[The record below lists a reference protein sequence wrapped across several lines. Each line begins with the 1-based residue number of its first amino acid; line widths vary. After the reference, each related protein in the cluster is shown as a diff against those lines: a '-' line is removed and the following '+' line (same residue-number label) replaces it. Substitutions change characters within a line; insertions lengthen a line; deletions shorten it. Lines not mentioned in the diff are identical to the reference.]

1 MGYKLKTT
9 KEDLYNKGF
18 RYNSIASDMETDCY
32 SIRFP
37 VLKYNKNTTLECEL
51 TVELQTGNVIINVFN
66 YRTRDQYTPYYYVEY
81 GIYDTLKQI
90 QKEINKYI
98 NKLGIK
104 EVNSETIDNE

>member
-18 RYNSIASDMETDCY
+18 RYNSLMSDMETDCY

-37 VLKYNKNTTLECEL
+37 VLKYKKHTTLECEL

-66 YRTRDQYTPYYYVEY
+66 YKTRDQYVPYYYVEC
-81 GIYDTLKQI
+81 GRYDTLEVI
-90 QKEINKYI
+90 QKEINRYI
-98 NKLGIK
+98 KKLGIK
-104 EVNSETIDNE
+104 EENK

>member
-1 MGYKLKTT
+1 MVYKLKTT

-18 RYNSIASDMETDCY
+18 RYNVLMSDTETDCY

-37 VLKYNKNTTLECEL
+37 VLKYKKQTTLECEL

-66 YRTRDQYTPYYYVEY
+66 YKTRDQYAPYYYVEC
-81 GIYDTLKQI
+81 GRYDTLEII
-90 QKEINKYI
+90 QNEINRYI

-104 EVNSETIDNE
+104 EVNK